1 MTQTDPLATL
11 LSDPNVV
18 LKLRVSSKT
27 ALLADLSRRA
37 AAATGLS
44 EASVA
49 ASLAAREALGSTGF
63 GAGIAVP
70 HARIDGLDSVFGCFA
85 RLDKPVAYEAIDGR
99 PVDLVF
105 LLVSPTGANSEHL
118 ALLAAISR
126 RLRDKAVA
134 DAVRAAETADGVR
147 ALLVSSP
154 SHAA

>member
-1 MTQTDPLATL
+1 
-11 LSDPNVV
+11 
-18 LKLRVSSKT
+18 
-27 ALLADLSRRA
+27 
-37 AAATGLS
+37 
-44 EASVA
+44 
-49 ASLAAREALGSTGF
+49 
-63 GAGIAVP
+63 
-70 HARIDGLDSVFGCFA
+70 
-85 RLDKPVAYEAIDGR
+85 
-99 PVDLVF
+99 LVF